1 MAQVKYIND
10 KIKELLLYCNSIKS
24 HIPDNLSCTELF
36 INDNFIMLTNTYG
49 TIKKMYSDNKD
60 TINNETL
67 ILIQEQIS
75 L

>member
-24 HIPDNLSCTELF
+24 QIPDNLSDTELF